1 MMYEFHYK
9 YIKSK
14 LNAKLL
20 FILQFDD
27 VYENFYG
34 DKHLFDFSDYLGNSI
49 FFEPV
54 NTNVIGKMKDEFK
67 RKIISESVGLKT
79 KIYSLIDADSKEN
92 KK

>member
-34 DKHLFDFSDYLGNSI
+34 DKHLFDFSDYL
-49 FFEPV
+49 
-54 NTNVIGKMKDEFK
+54 
-67 RKIISESVGLKT
+67 
-79 KIYSLIDADSKEN
+79 EN
-92 KK
+92 